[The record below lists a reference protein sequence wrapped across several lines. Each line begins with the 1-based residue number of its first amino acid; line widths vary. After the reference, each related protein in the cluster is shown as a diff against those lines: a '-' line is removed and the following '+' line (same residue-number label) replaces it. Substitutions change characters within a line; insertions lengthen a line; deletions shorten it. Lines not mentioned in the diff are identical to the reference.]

1 MPALYSCGPRTSQV
15 VWPQAV
21 LSGAWQEPPPQSI
34 VGRPANWLVKSRADV
49 ARGHVR
55 LVESCEVRSVSVTG
69 SVYQS
74 ISLIGVT
81 KESIEDKRLHQLHKV
96 RGGRG
101 DAELR

>member
-1 MPALYSCGPRTSQV
+1 M
-15 VWPQAV
+15 
-21 LSGAWQEPPPQSI
+21 
-34 VGRPANWLVKSRADV
+34 
-49 ARGHVR
+49 
-55 LVESCEVRSVSVTG
+55 SVTG

-101 DAELR
+101 DAELRRLR